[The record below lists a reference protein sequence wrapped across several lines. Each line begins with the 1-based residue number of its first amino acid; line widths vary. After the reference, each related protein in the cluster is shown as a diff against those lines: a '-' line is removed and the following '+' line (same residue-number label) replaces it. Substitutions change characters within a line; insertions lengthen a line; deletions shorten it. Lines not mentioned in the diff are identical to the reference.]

1 MNTKVEYAIRCMQWK
16 PTSSVLHVTEKIT
29 IEENNDIMEEI
40 NSGYDAYCWCL
51 LFLLHRFTYLTIC
64 KNNPHMGIFYVTN
77 LRLYSNRLPVTANL
91 WFFNALNFNLSLSG
105 HKNEHKII
113 ENKCVWYGFLTFIN
127 KTYFSRNWS
136 YCYICITFLK
146 AFLNTSNIFLHL
158 PSEPYCYYFIQ

>member
-64 KNNPHMGIFYVTN
+64 KNNPHLGIFYMLQIYSNKFTVTN
-77 LRLYSNRLPVTANL
+77 L
-91 WFFNALNFNLSLSG
+91 
-105 HKNEHKII
+105 
-113 ENKCVWYGFLTFIN
+113 
-127 KTYFSRNWS
+127 
-136 YCYICITFLK
+136 
-146 AFLNTSNIFLHL
+146 
-158 PSEPYCYYFIQ
+158 Q